1 MYERMSPN
9 KWQKVLYKDQ
19 GVPDN
24 YVDESFLREL
34 KNKVTLYDLPYV
46 IVESGVVTQQISS
59 ICLFVV
65 LFIYMEQELLLPVNL
80 LYINAALSLLGYA
93 AHDIVDGGQDRK
105 ESSRSRLDD
114 LKSTAIF
121 VAFSYGLSPILKTL
135 TDTISTDTIY
145 AMTVFML
152 LGNLLFHDYASAE
165 TRARRSVS
173 LNASIFASVCLASR
187 LPSTLH
193 AFATVTVAMQ
203 LFALWPE
210 LRRKLKV
217 HFPRTQIPL
226 TLGSSLIALCAVASV
241 SHVGAIILI
250 LVHLAVTFLV
260 PICLIRLQQFKN
272 NIHGPWDEA
281 VIQHS

>member
-1 MYERMSPN
+1 MPRH

-24 YVDESFLREL
+24 YVDETFLGEL
-34 KNKVTLYDLPYV
+34 KNKVTTYKLPYV
-46 IVESGVVTQQISS
+46 ILESGVVTQQISS

-65 LFIYMEQELLLPVNL
+65 LFIYMEQDLLSPESL
-80 LYINAALSLLGYA
+80 LYMNAALSLLGYVA
-93 AHDIVDGGQDRK
+93 YDSIDRGQDRK
-105 ESSRSRLDD
+105 ESGRSRWDD
-114 LKSTAIF
+114 VKSTAIF

-152 LGNLLFHDYASAE
+152 LGNLLFHDYVTTE
-165 TRARRSVS
+165 TRARRPVS

-217 HFPRTQIPL
+217 HFPGTQIPL
-226 TLGSSLIALCAVASV
+226 TVSSALAALCALISV
-241 SHVGAIILI
+241 SHVGAIIFILI
-250 LVHLAVTFLV
+250 HLAITFLV
-260 PICLIRLQQFKN
+260 PVCLIRLQLFKN

-281 VIQHS
+281 VIQH